1 MATGTNPHGW
11 ARVQAAQDAAEV
23 PTRGAGAA
31 GAGAGAGTAV
41 AIIVVGTYG
50 RDTDEVA
57 PKPLKAAMTG
67 EKRQ

>member
-1 MATGTNPHGW
+1 M
-11 ARVQAAQDAAEV
+11 